1 MEISSIRGL
10 ADMEMMEDPTFLQW
24 HLSTIDDPAAVLK
37 HHPFYYQD
45 FNSETSMD
53 QTSEAQFVSYPNILS
68 FVDSTYINQSGL
80 VKAKDEMVCP
90 KIDRTNP
97 PNMIHQRTLEIGNQ
111 NYVFMACEDAKKVV
125 ARPKL
130 SQPQDHIIA
139 ERKRREKLS
148 QRFIALSALVPA
160 LQKMDKA
167 SILGGAI
174 KYLKQLQEKVMAL
187 EEEKNKKKN
196 MQSVVIVK
204 KCQLLNDA
212 EHSSSESGDPFD
224 EALPEIEARFCER
237 NVLIRVHC
245 EKTKGVV
252 EKTINEV
259 EKIHL
264 KVTNSSA
271 MAFGSC
277 AIDITILAQ
286 VISVTI
292 TCNKI
297 LLNNIISAICRWIW
311 NFALQ

>member
-286 VISVTI
+286 MDMEFCI
-292 TCNKI
+292 TVKDLVRN
-297 LLNNIISAICRWIW
+297 LRSA
-311 NFALQ
+311 FASFM